1 MEFLSLEKFP
11 EAPDMREL
19 FCLYFSRILQLDLF
33 SEKGQLYCDFK
44 YAPFSREDRKSVG
57 DNDEKLMSNNI
68 KNALESVVC
77 LHEFPNYQIDIFIMV
92 LEDDGS
98 VLSTSIMAAG
108 LAFIDASIPCFDII
122 TSSSAAF
129 INGNILLDP
138 DGKEEQIV
146 SSTNPQEN
154 HGTVTISS
162 LDSIEQ
168 ISQIMFSGHIE
179 PELLIKAKKQLL
191 EINKERVKYLKK
203 VISLKIIK
211 DHPES

>member
-1 MEFLSLEKFP
+1 MNS
-11 EAPDMREL
+11 
-19 FCLYFSRILQLDLF
+19 FSD
-33 SEKGQLYCDFK
+33 KGQLYCDFK
-44 YAPFSREDRKSVG
+44 YAPFSRETRKSVG
-57 DNDEKLMSNNI
+57 DNEEKLMSNNI
-68 KNALESVVC
+68 RNALESVVC

-108 LAFIDASIPCFDII
+108 LAFVDASIPCFDII
-122 TSSSAAF
+122 ASSSAAF

-138 DGKEEQIV
+138 SGKEEEIV
-146 SSTNPQEN
+146 SSTNPEEN

-162 LDSIEQ
+162 LDSIDQ

-191 EINKERVKYLKK
+191 EINKEHVKYLKK
-203 VISLKIIK
+203 VISLKIVQ

>member
-1 MEFLSLEKFP
+1 
-11 EAPDMREL
+11 
-19 FCLYFSRILQLDLF
+19 
-33 SEKGQLYCDFK
+33 
-44 YAPFSREDRKSVG
+44 
-57 DNDEKLMSNNI
+57 MSNNI

-108 LAFIDASIPCFDII
+108 LAFVDASIPCFDVIA
-122 TSSSAAF
+122 SSSAAF

-138 DGKEEQIV
+138 NGKEEEIV
-146 SSTNPQEN
+146 NSTNPQEN

-168 ISQIMFSGHIE
+168 ISQIMFSGHID
-179 PELLIKAKKQLL
+179 PELLIKSKKQLL

-203 VISLKIIK
+203 VISMKIIK